1 MSNIGVV
8 VVLYAFY
15 FESSPEVAFL
25 IKPSL
30 VLRFAE
36 VAQAEGG
43 VCGRLGATSCSLT
56 QIV

>member
-1 MSNIGVV
+1 MGGVA
-8 VVLYAFY
+8 VLSIFY

-25 IKPSL
+25 IQSLL

-43 VCGRLGATSCSLT
+43 VCSRLGATSCSLT